1 MQQPDG
7 APPDVAR
14 LRRAV
19 EEQTRLLTGPDV
31 SDVVA
36 VRVRR
41 ALGSTR
47 DLVDL
52 SDDEAVRDLAGRA
65 VAWVAETVGALQ
77 RLPHAFAGGHAV
89 VGDHAPLLR
98 VVDDLD
104 LLGLTLDHAYDAAHR
119 GDPEALERQLG
130 VVVERF
136 PAATDAAALAEA
148 EDLAPQDL
156 DEQVVRDNGLEV
168 GEDGIPRLP
177 VPEQPDPDHETDH
190 ETEDDR

>member
-14 LRRAV
+14 LRRAIG
-19 EEQTRLLTGPDV
+19 EQTRLLTGPDV

-41 ALGSTR
+41 VLDSTR
-47 DLVDL
+47 DLLDV
-52 SDDEAVRDLAGRA
+52 SDGQAVRELAGRA
-65 VAWVAETVGALQ
+65 VAWVAEAVGAFQ
-77 RLPHAFAGGHAV
+77 RLPQDFAGRHAV

-104 LLGLTLDHAYDAAHR
+104 LVGLTLDHAYDAAHR
-119 GDPEALERQLG
+119 DDPDALERQLG
-130 VVVERF
+130 VLVERF
-136 PAATDAAALAEA
+136 PTATDAAALAEA
-148 EDLAPQDL
+148 QDLAPEDL
-156 DEQVVRDNGLEV
+156 DEQVVREHGLEV

-177 VPEQPDPDHETDH
+177 VPDQPDPDHET
-190 ETEDDR
+190 EDDR

>member
-1 MQQPDG
+1 MQQPGG
-7 APPDVAR
+7 APPEVAR
-14 LRRAV
+14 LRRAID
-19 EEQTRLLTGPDV
+19 EQARLLTGPDV

-41 ALGSTR
+41 ALDSTR

-52 SDDEAVRDLAGRA
+52 SGEEAVRDLAGRA
-65 VAWVAETVGALQ
+65 VAWVAEAVGAFQ
-77 RLPHAFAGGHAV
+77 RLPRDFARGHAV

-119 GDPEALERQLG
+119 EDAEALGRQLG
-130 VVVERF
+130 VLVERF
-136 PAATDAAALAEA
+136 PAGTDAAALAET
-148 EDLAPQDL
+148 EDLDPDDL
-156 DEQVVRDNGLEV
+156 DGQVVRDHGLEV

-177 VPEQPDPDHETDH
+177 VPEQPDPDHET
-190 ETEDDR
+190 EEGQ